1 MSKCFRLTGVILAI
15 VAISACGDKKDQAER
30 EEAAKQAIQQ
40 GAQKE
45 QKMMEGMA
53 KGVENLEKK
62 MTETKEE
69 TKK

>member
-62 MTETKEE
+62 MTESKEE

>member
-1 MSKCFRLTGVILAI
+1 MGKFFRLTGVVLAI

-62 MTETKEE
+62 MTEGKEE

>member
-1 MSKCFRLTGVILAI
+1 MGKCFRLTGVILAI